1 MLPFQSIQEAEASLG
16 RNMTIGET
24 LWFKYSANKSD
35 YFLYCHNTIFL
46 FIFYTLLPL
55 PYAIAELLR
64 SYKVDRFKIQP
75 KVKHSLRQMFKC
87 YKDVMTVFTVAVG
100 PLQLCSFP
108 VVQAIGIR
116 TGLPVPSASEMFWQL
131 LVYVLVEDYTNYWL
145 HRMLHN
151 KWGYDK
157 IHRIHHEYTAPIGYA
172 ASYAHWAEILI
183 LGFASFLGPMIVPG
197 HMITLW
203 LWMILRQME
212 AIETHCGYD
221 FPWTPSKYIPFY
233 GGAEYHD
240 YHHFVGGKSQ
250 SNFASV
256 FTYCDY
262 IYGTDKGYRYQ
273 KEVFAK
279 LREKSGRKYEIS
291 MEDLKA
297 E

>member
-1 MLPFQSIQEAEASLG
+1 M
-16 RNMTIGET
+16 
-24 LWFKYSANKSD
+24 
-35 YFLYCHNTIFL
+35 
-46 FIFYTLLPL
+46 
-55 PYAIAELLR
+55 
-64 SYKVDRFKIQP
+64 
-75 KVKHSLRQMFKC
+75 
-87 YKDVMTVFTVAVG
+87 
-100 PLQLCSFP
+100 
-108 VVQAIGIR
+108 QAIGIR
-116 TGLPVPSASEMFWQL
+116 TGLPLPSASEMFWQL

-145 HRMLHN
+145 HRMLHS

-157 IHRIHHEYTAPIGYA
+157 IHRIHHENTASLGYA

-183 LGFASFLGPMIVPG
+183 FGFGSLLGPMIVPD

-212 AIETHCGYD
+212 AIETHCRYD

-262 IYGTDKGYRYQ
+262 IYGTNKGYRYQ

-279 LREKSGRKYEIS
+279 VPLIHYVHFAFI
-291 MEDLKA
+291 
-297 E
+297 

>member
-1 MLPFQSIQEAEASLG
+1 L
-16 RNMTIGET
+16 
-24 LWFKYSANKSD
+24 
-35 YFLYCHNTIFL
+35 
-46 FIFYTLLPL
+46 
-55 PYAIAELLR
+55 
-64 SYKVDRFKIQP
+64 
-75 KVKHSLRQMFKC
+75 
-87 YKDVMTVFTVAVG
+87 
-100 PLQLCSFP
+100 
-108 VVQAIGIR
+108 
-116 TGLPVPSASEMFWQL
+116 PSASEIFWQL

-145 HRMLHN
+145 HRMLHS

-157 IHRIHHEYTAPIGYA
+157 IHRIHHEYNASFGYA
-172 ASYAHWAEILI
+172 AAYAHWAEILI
-183 LGFASFLGPMIVPG
+183 FGFGSLLGPVIVPG

-212 AIETHCGYD
+212 AIESHCGYD

-250 SNFASV
+250 SNFASA

-279 LREKSGRKYEIS
+279 LREKSGGKYEIS